1 MNRIEL
7 IRNEEKKYHDACYEN
22 DKLFVEGS
30 WLHKPVKTVLDV
42 LPQFDHNENMKVLDL
57 GCGVGRNSI
66 PIPEAIKHGNGKVIC
81 IDLLDSA
88 LSKLKEY
95 SVKYNVEDV
104 IDMEKADIGSYEI
117 KQDEYDF
124 IVAVSTL
131 EHVGSEQIF
140 ENVIKQMAA
149 GTKHNGVNCL
159 IVNSEVE
166 EIDLETNERLEAL
179 MEVNLSTDIM
189 MSKLTSVYKGWKE
202 VKRVIKPLEFTITRN
217 EKPILLKTNAITYV
231 VRKC

>member
-1 MNRIEL
+1 
-7 IRNEEKKYHDACYEN
+7 
-22 DKLFVEGS
+22 
-30 WLHKPVKTVLDV
+30 
-42 LPQFDHNENMKVLDL
+42 
-57 GCGVGRNSI
+57 
-66 PIPEAIKHGNGKVIC
+66 
-81 IDLLDSA
+81 
-88 LSKLKEY
+88 
-95 SVKYNVEDV
+95 
-104 IDMEKADIGSYEI
+104 MEKADIGSYEI

-149 GTKHNGVNCL
+149 GTKQNGVNCL

-179 MEVNLSTDIM
+179 MEVNLLTDIM
-189 MSKLTSVYKGWKE
+189 MSKLTSVYKGWEK

-217 EKPILLKTNAITYV
+217 EKRTLLKTNAITYV

>member
-1 MNRIEL
+1 
-7 IRNEEKKYHDACYEN
+7 
-22 DKLFVEGS
+22 
-30 WLHKPVKTVLDV
+30 
-42 LPQFDHNENMKVLDL
+42 MKVLDL

-66 PIPEAIKHGNGKVIC
+66 PIAEAIKHRNGKVIC

-88 LSKLKEY
+88 LTKLKEY

-149 GTKHNGVNCL
+149 GTKQNGVNCL

-179 MEVNLSTDIM
+179 MEVNLLTDIM
-189 MSKLTSVYKGWKE
+189 MSKLTSVYKGWEK

-217 EKPILLKTNAITYV
+217 EKRILLKTNAITYV